1 MTNLRSLRLNLL
13 MGALY
18 TNLLSPDS
26 SEEQKR
32 AIESEWLG
40 PPDEL
45 VRRLG
50 SQLEDFV
57 FLVANSLYTV
67 LQGLGNEEEVPS
79 AYYENMMC
87 FTRVIGSYEY
97 AIDEFPDFS
106 HDQMYWANIK
116 QKGMPW

>member
-1 MTNLRSLRLNLL
+1 

-18 TNLLSPDS
+18 TNPLSPDS

-40 PPDEL
+40 PPDKL

-50 SQLEDFV
+50 SQLEEFV
-57 FLVANSLYTV
+57 LLVANSLYTV
-67 LQGLGNEEEVPS
+67 LQRLGNEEGVPS

-87 FTRVIGSYEY
+87 FTRVIGGYEY
-97 AIDEFPDFS
+97 AINEWLDFS
-106 HDQMYWANIK
+106 HHRMYWANIK